1 MKAYK
6 GFDKNMKCRGFQFEA
21 GKDYEEVLRK
31 REATVQKLEN
41 MGHTV
46 VDTILTTT
54 PPADGNVALFYLSC
68 DLNWMSQCDGVLFL
82 HGWEYARGCRIEH
95 AAAVAYGLKVFYSVP
110 DVALWG

>member
-1 MKAYK
+1 MKIMISQPMAL
-6 GFDKNMKCRGFQFEA
+6 
-21 GKDYEEVLRK
+21 KDYEEVLRK

-68 DLNWMSQCDGVLFL
+68 ALNWMSQCDGVLFL
-82 HGWEYARGCRIEH
+82 HGWEYARGCKIEH

>member
-1 MKAYK
+1 MKIMISQPMAL
-6 GFDKNMKCRGFQFEA
+6 
-21 GKDYEEVLRK
+21 KDYEEVLRK

-46 VDTILTTT
+46 VDTILTDT
-54 PPADGNVALFYLSC
+54 PPKDSRVSLWYLAGALRK
-68 DLNWMSQCDGVLFL
+68 MSQCDGVLFL
-82 HGWEYARGCRIEH
+82 PGWEYARGCKIEH